1 MLLGLMRKH
10 AKSWLIKFLIGIIA
24 VVFIFYFGYSFTST
38 DGLKIAEVNG
48 DPISGAEYQKA
59 YKNLLTGLQRDYK
72 SLWNEE
78 LIKVFDLKN
87 RALQDLINQKLLS
100 QEARAI
106 GLSITDAEI
115 QNQILSYPSF
125 QFRGRFDESRYRSLL
140 SQNRMKPE
148 DYEAGI
154 AQDLLQA
161 KLNQFL
167 TAFLPVTKNEVIDQY
182 TFSNQKVKISF
193 VKFLPESFKDLA
205 KADEAPMGEYFE
217 EHKAEYRMPEKI
229 KINYIVIDPEKFA
242 DKGTVTDQQISE
254 YYEENIETFKKKKE
268 VKARHILLKLDQKA
282 PKEEEEKVKEKALSL
297 LKKARGGEDF
307 AALAK
312 EHSEGPSGKDGGDLG
327 YFSSGQM
334 VKPFEEAAFKLKKGE
349 ISEPVRTTFG
359 YHLIK
364 MDDIRGGTIKTLD
377 QAHEEVKKNLSSIAA
392 SDLAYEKALSLI
404 DQMPYDVDVVEYAA
418 KNEVQVYR
426 TDYFSRIDPIPQI
439 GSDEKLKESIF
450 ALRKKD
456 VSELLE
462 FEGKFYI
469 VQVVDKKASYLPK
482 LDEVADE
489 VKKAFKAHL
498 VILEAEAKAKEY
510 LEELKN
516 GKDWHEIAKE
526 HKLSPEETDF
536 FTRNQPVPKIGYD
549 PDLLEAAFA
558 LGEDRIYPDRVF
570 KVRDGVFVVRWE
582 GRKGIDEKKYQE
594 EKDKFQFSLAQIKH
608 QAIYGGWLG
617 TLRKEARIE
626 ILQQID

>member
-24 VVFIFYFGYSFTST
+24 IVFIFYFGYSFTST

-48 DPISGAEYQKA
+48 EYISGVEYQKA

-115 QNQILSYPSF
+115 QKQIFSYPSF
-125 QFRGRFDESRYRSLL
+125 QFRGRFDESRYKSLL

-148 DYEAGI
+148 EFEAGI

-167 TAFLPVTKNEVIDQY
+167 TAFLPVTKNEVLDQY
-182 TFSNQKVKISF
+182 TFNNQKVKISF
-193 VKFLPESFKDLA
+193 VKFLPESFKDLV
-205 KADEAPMGEYFE
+205 KADESPMDEYFE
-217 EHKAEYRMPEKI
+217 EHKSEYRMPEKI
-229 KINYIVIDPEKFA
+229 KISYIIIDPEKFA

-254 YYEENIETFKKKKE
+254 YYEENIEMFKKKKE

-364 MDDIRGGTIKTLD
+364 VDDIRGGTIKTLD
-377 QAHEEVKKNLSSIAA
+377 QAHEEVKKNLSSIAT

-418 KNEVQVYR
+418 RNEVEAYQ

-439 GSDEKLKESIF
+439 GTDEKLKESIF

-469 VQVVDKKASYLPK
+469 VQIVDKKASYLPK

-498 VILEAEAKAKEY
+498 ADLEAEAKAKKY

-516 GKDWHEIAKE
+516 GKDWHEIAGE
-526 HKLSPEETDF
+526 QKLSPEETDF
-536 FTRNQPVPKIGYD
+536 FTRNQSVPKIGYD
-549 PDLLEAAFA
+549 PDLLEAVFA
-558 LGEDRIYPDRVF
+558 LEEDRIYPDRVF
-570 KVRDGVFVVRWE
+570 KVRNGVFVVRWE

-608 QAIYGGWLG
+608 QAIYGGWLK

-626 ILQQID
+626 ILQRID